1 MHTAVRWEQQGPK
14 SWVARDHGTS
24 LGLVLHV
31 RERFL
36 AFDQDDRPL
45 GSAASLAAAQQLV
58 AGAVRSS
65 APARRDTVAVVLSVL
80 AALTVGGAAVV
91 LAARAL
97 I

>member
-1 MHTAVRWEQQGPK
+1 MIAVRWEQQGPK

-31 RERFL
+31 RERIL

-65 APARRDTVAVVLSVL
+65 APVRRDTVAVVLSVL